1 MKGKMRKSLFGMA
14 LWVAGAAFAYADAD
28 DTPKYKDASLP
39 VEERVEDLLRRMTLR
54 EKVLQLQNN
63 STSSI
68 CGRTPRGAFQP

>member
-39 VEERVEDLLRRMTLR
+39 VE
-54 EKVLQLQNN
+54 
-63 STSSI
+63 
-68 CGRTPRGAFQP
+68 